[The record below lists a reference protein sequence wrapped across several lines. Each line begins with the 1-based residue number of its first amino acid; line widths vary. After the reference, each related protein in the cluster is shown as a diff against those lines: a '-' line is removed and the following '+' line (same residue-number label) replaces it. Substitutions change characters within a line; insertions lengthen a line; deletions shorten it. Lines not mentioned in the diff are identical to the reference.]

1 MKAAFKAPDGR
12 INSREITLRPLK
24 MGEIRLKVDA
34 CGVCGTDL
42 HFDPNATEEA
52 QFGHEIAGTVL
63 EVGSAVTNVQPGD
76 KIVLD
81 SATPCGF
88 CAQCKN
94 GRQELCTDIKS
105 IWFVPSFG
113 FAEEMIAPAISVVPN
128 PGLDPA
134 IACLSEPLGVAIDM
148 HRLAEIGLG
157 SHVVVS
163 GLGPIGLMALRLAKL
178 SGAEKIYA
186 CDVSRSKVRLQA
198 ALDFGADEIIEV
210 DKTPLSAYNFPI
222 KPDRFMVS
230 APPAVL
236 PEMFKVAAKGAII
249 SYIGIKFGDG
259 AAISFDAN
267 EFHFNKLQ
275 LRASFASPAM
285 FTPQAVGLLKAGL
298 VDGSRL
304 VTHRFPLDRLS
315 DAIACAKNTEQSIKV
330 VVTP

>member
-1 MKAAFKAPDGR
+1 MKAAFKTCTGTV
-12 INSREITLRPLK
+12 NFKEIILHQLK
-24 MGEIRLKVDA
+24 MDEIRLKVDA

-63 EVGSAVTNVQPGD
+63 EIGSAVTNVQLGD
-76 KIVLD
+76 RIVLD
-81 SATPCGF
+81 SATPCGV

-128 PGLDPA
+128 PGLDPV

-157 SHVVVS
+157 NHVVVS

-210 DKTPLSAYNFPI
+210 DKTPLSSYNFAI

-230 APPAVL
+230 APPVVL
-236 PEMFKVAAKGAII
+236 PEMFKIAAKGAII

-267 EFHFNKLQ
+267 EFHFKKLQ

-285 FTPQAVGLLKAGL
+285 FTPQAIRLLQLGI
-298 VDGSRL
+298 VDGERL
-304 VTHRFPLDRLS
+304 VTQRFTLDRLGK
-315 DAIACAKNTEQSIKV
+315 ALECARNTEESVKV